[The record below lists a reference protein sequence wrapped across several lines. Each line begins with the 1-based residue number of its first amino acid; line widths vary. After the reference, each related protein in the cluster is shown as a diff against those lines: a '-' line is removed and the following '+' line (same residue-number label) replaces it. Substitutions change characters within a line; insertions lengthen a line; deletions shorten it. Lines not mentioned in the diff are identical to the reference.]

1 MLHRWPT
8 IEWMDE
14 ELHIFNLEKKRLKNN
29 ELQYNSLFFPTR
41 HECVHMFLKFFFS
54 KMSHCFL
61 KASHCVINST
71 PPTSKMIQIS
81 YNLWTHPCVEGVRHW
96 LREEACKF
104 WNSLSHRKNLV
115 YIRVPILRLCTVK
128 SYWQNYF
135 SPRI

>member
-8 IEWMDE
+8 TEWMDE

-41 HECVHMFLKFFFS
+41 HECVHMFLKFCS
-54 KMSHCFL
+54 QKCHIVFL
-61 KASHCVINST
+61 KPATVWLILL
-71 PPTSKMIQIS
+71 PQTSKTIQIS
-81 YNLWTHPCVEGVRHW
+81 YNLWAHPCVEGVRHW
-96 LREEACKF
+96 PREEACRF
-104 WNSLSHRKNLV
+104 WNSLSHRKSLI